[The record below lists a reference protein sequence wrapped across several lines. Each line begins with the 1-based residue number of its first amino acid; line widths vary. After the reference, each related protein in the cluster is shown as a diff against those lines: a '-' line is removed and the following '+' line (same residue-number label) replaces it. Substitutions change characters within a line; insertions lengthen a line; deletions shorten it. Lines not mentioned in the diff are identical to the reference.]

1 MKSINSK
8 LKMLLTIIPMT
19 VCFIIGNA
27 NAKENETRVFAGL
40 KFGVGLSLTMDTG
53 EHDRV
58 DEAKVVNNIVRVTEE
73 SNDIPRIMLESHY
86 FFVPDF
92 SFIKLVDTG
101 KWGHGP
107 FVALQ
112 PGTKDIIE
120 AIALGWMVGFRKGC
134 ETNNSWNI
142 GIGMVVDPNVKVLGD
157 GIEENKPLPTGET
170 EVRLKE
176 TSQWGIIILT
186 SFSF

>member
-1 MKSINSK
+1 MKCKNRK
-8 LKMLLTIIPMT
+8 LKILVTTISIA
-19 VCFIIGNA
+19 VCFITGNA
-27 NAKENETRVFAGL
+27 NAEEKRDFAGL

-53 EHDRV
+53 KNDRV
-58 DEAKVVNNIVRVTEE
+58 NEANVVNDIVRVTED

-86 FFVPDF
+86 FFKPDVTF
-92 SFIKLVDTG
+92 MKAV
-101 KWGHGP
+101 KAENWGHGP

-112 PGTKDIIE
+112 PGTEDIIE
-120 AIALGWMVGFRKGC
+120 AISLGWMFGFKREDSK
-134 ETNNSWNI
+134 TNSWNI
-142 GIGMVVDPNVKVLGD
+142 GIGMVVDPNVKILGD
-157 GIEENKPLPTGET
+157 GIEENQPLPTGET